1 MHVMYFFKFLA
12 IAGSLTFAVNALLAS
27 DSFASTGQFG
37 QQFKQRLSNDPRFRI
52 LNSDDRTQ
60 RGTPVTYV
68 GSGPNCDTAD
78 LGAALSNAASGSEI
92 RLQNETFNG
101 AFAITSK
108 DLVVIGGF
116 EDCTAS
122 TPAFSSTLDG
132 SGNGGNTVLDIFDA
146 GASGGSWTV
155 ELENLNIV
163 NGNESSVF
171 ERGGGLHIE
180 DDFLVTLTDVV
191 IRNNQSATDGGGIQV
206 TGNTGTSLFIFG
218 DTIIDNNS
226 AGDGGGIAC
235 IGPQDQLG
243 VVIDSASIFSNS
255 ASRGGGIFSEN
266 CLVASHAGG
275 VLQGIVNNQA
285 SSGGGGIAA
294 LGASEI
300 ALIGTSPG
308 FLVEGDPD
316 TAARVAGNSTD
327 TGNPSTGAGGGVW
340 LLEGSRLDAIDARIV
355 SNSADARGGGVDVGS
370 DSTFTMT
377 RSNNGSDCS
386 AFLSG
391 DTLARCSSLEDNFA
405 GFVGGAFAT
414 DNPSSTATI
423 SQTFIAGNSAGLNAS
438 VAELS
443 FGTVRMEANVI
454 RDNPGNQLF
463 RQLSSSELEL
473 AWSTVADNTPDDGA
487 PPLVEIR
494 ASSPESGIDAPTITR
509 LFSNIFWNAGRDV
522 VEIDTSGGSD
532 FDLAADCLVSHELS
546 SIGSAS
552 RSIVADPMFEDPL
565 NDDYHI
571 AHNSPAVDLCDDANA
586 PAEEDLDDQPR
597 GFVTDTPA
605 TRFDVGADETQ
616 GIVFSDGFES

>member
-1 MHVMYFFKFLA
+1 MHLTYFFRHLA
-12 IAGSLTFAVNALLAS
+12 AAVSLLFAVNALLVS
-27 DSFASTGQFG
+27 DSFGSTGQFG

-52 LNSDDRTQ
+52 LNSDHRAQ
-60 RGTPVTYV
+60 RGTPVIYV

-78 LGAALSNAASGSEI
+78 LGSALSNAASGSEI

-101 AFAITSK
+101 NFAIASK

-116 EDCTAS
+116 EDCTANM
-122 TPAFSSTLDG
+122 PAFSSTLDG
-132 SGNGGNTVLDIFDA
+132 TGNGGNTVLDIFDV
-146 GASGGSWTV
+146 GDSDGSWTV

-191 IRNNQSATDGGGIQV
+191 IRNNQSATDGGGIQI

-243 VVIDSASIFSNS
+243 VIIDTASIFSNS

-275 VLQGIVNNQA
+275 FFQGIFNNEA
-285 SSGGGGIAA
+285 SSGGGIAA

-300 ALIGTSPG
+300 ALIGASPG
-308 FLVEGDPD
+308 FLVEGDPK
-316 TAARVAGNSTD
+316 TSAFLIGNSAD
-327 TGNPSTGAGGGVW
+327 SRGGGAW
-340 LLEGSRLDAIDARIV
+340 LLEGSTMDSIDGRIEG
-355 SNSADARGGGVDVGS
+355 NSAQRGGGVDIGL

-377 RSNNGSDCS
+377 RSDNGSDCS
-386 AFLSG
+386 AFRSG
-391 DTLARCSSLEDNFA
+391 DALARCSSLEDNSA

-414 DNPSSTATI
+414 GNSSSTATI
-423 SQTFIAGNSAGLNAS
+423 SQTFIAGNSADLNAS

-443 FGTVRMEANVI
+443 AGTVSLEGNVI

-463 RQLSSSELEL
+463 RQFAGSELEL
-473 AWSTVADNTPDDGA
+473 AWSTVADNTPDNGT

-494 ASSPESGIDAPTITR
+494 ASSGIAAITR
-509 LFSNIFWNAGRDV
+509 LFSTIFWNAGRDV
-522 VEIDTSGGSD
+522 VGIDTSGGSA
-532 FDLAADCLVSHELS
+532 FDLTADCLVSHELG

-552 RSIVADPMFEDPL
+552 RSIVADPMFDDPA

-597 GFVTDTPA
+597 GFVTDNPA
-605 TRFDVGADETQ
+605 TPFDVGADETQ